1 MTADRTRRSGMG
13 SSWAALGVAIAGAVL
28 VALAFPKTNAV
39 VLAPLGAVGLFWAW
53 FGLSPKRAFL
63 VGWAAGTVFFAINF
77 AWFGETAGALIAPF
91 GFFMTLGPG
100 IGAALFEFALPAA
113 AIALVRERAHPALV
127 PAAAAAVFAFGEW
140 FRSEGI
146 GVLGT
151 PFGSLGYTQV
161 DSPFAPLASFLGTYG
176 ITFVLCLLAAYA
188 AFAIRS
194 GFSRRALRPAGIA
207 YALIVGAVAL
217 AWLTWPART
226 LAPATLKVA
235 AIQGNIAQ
243 SLKFKPES
251 FYTALERYTS
261 LTVEAAHGHPAL
273 IVWPE
278 TVVTAEINRVPWLQ
292 KRLGDLAKNVNAE
305 IIVGGFDRNGA
316 DFYNALYFYRAEG
329 LLDEVYRK
337 RQLVPFAEHTP
348 FESLLGWVPWTKNA
362 SHISMGTSSG
372 VVEAGGVRVGPIIC
386 WESAFSGLTY
396 GDVRDGADALIIAT
410 DDAWFGVS
418 AGPYQHAQIAQM
430 RALETGR
437 WIVRAAST
445 GISGIIAPN
454 GRYVRVSQLNEAV
467 VVAGTIGPPVRTAYD
482 SYGPGGIAFGLALVY
497 GGIFGWGRRRVR
509 R

>member
-1 MTADRTRRSGMG
+1 M
-13 SSWAALGVAIAGAVL
+13 
-28 VALAFPKTNAV
+28 ALAFPKTNAI

-53 FGLSPKRAFL
+53 FGLPPKRAFL
-63 VGWAAGTVFFAINF
+63 VSWAAGSVFFAINF

-113 AIALVRERAHPALV
+113 AIALLRERAHPALV
-127 PAAAAAVFAFGEW
+127 PAAAAAAFTFGEW
-140 FRSEGI
+140 LRAEGI

-161 DSPFAPLASFLGTYG
+161 DSPLAPLAAFVGTYG
-176 ITFVLCLLAAYA
+176 ITFFLLLAAAYA

-194 GFSRRALRPAGIA
+194 GFSRRALAPVGIA
-207 YALIVGAVAL
+207 YAAIVGVVAL
-217 AWLTWPART
+217 AWLLWPART
-226 LAPATLKVA
+226 LAPATIKVA

-243 SLKFKPES
+243 SIKFKPEM
-251 FYTALERYTS
+251 FYAALDRYTALT
-261 LTVEAAHGHPAL
+261 LDAARGRPAL

-278 TVVTAEINRVPWLQ
+278 TVMPAEINRLPWLQ
-292 KRLGDLAKNVNAE
+292 KRFADLAKSVHAE
-305 IIVGGFDRNGA
+305 IVIGGFDRSDGG
-316 DFYNALYFYRAEG
+316 FYNALYFYRPEG
-329 LLDEVYRK
+329 VLDEVYRK

-348 FESLLGWVPWTKNA
+348 FENLLGWIPWTKNA

-372 VVEAGGVRVGPIIC
+372 VVEAGGIRVGPIVC
-386 WESAFSGLTY
+386 WESAFSGLAT
-396 GDVRDGADALIIAT
+396 GDVHDGADAFLIAT

-418 AGPYQHAQIAQM
+418 AGPYQHSQIAQM

-454 GRYVRVSQLNEAV
+454 GRYVRQSNLNETV
-467 VVAGTIGPPVRTAYD
+467 VVAGTIGQPVRTVYD
-482 SYGPGGIAFGLALVY
+482 SVGPGGIALGMALVF
-497 GGIFGWGRRRVR
+497 GGIYGWGRRRVR
-509 R
+509 H